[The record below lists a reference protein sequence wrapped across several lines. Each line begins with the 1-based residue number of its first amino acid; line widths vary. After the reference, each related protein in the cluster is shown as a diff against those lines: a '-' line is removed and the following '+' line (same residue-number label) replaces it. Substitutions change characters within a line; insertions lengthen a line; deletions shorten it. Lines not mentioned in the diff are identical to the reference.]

1 MGLRGFIATSEA
13 VFALTL
19 FLAIVMLV
27 AAVHPFP
34 KAKNEAYLRALAM
47 DVLASFEKSGKLA
60 DADKNGMKEVLKE
73 LPASVCIEVQVEKK
87 NNQTS
92 VVKKPGCGSMG
103 DDVILAYRTYS
114 DGNETHAAL
123 ARAWLREAD

>member
-1 MGLRGFIATSEA
+1 MGMRGFIATSEA

-34 KAKNEAYLRALAM
+34 KAKNEAYLRALGM
-47 DVLASFEKSGKLA
+47 DVLTSFEKSGRLS
-60 DADKNGMKEVLKE
+60 DGDKNGMKEVLKE
-73 LPASVCIEVQVEKK
+73 LPASVCIEVEFEKA
-87 NNQTS
+87 NNRTA
-92 VVKKPGCGSMG
+92 VVKKPGCGRMG
-103 DDVILAYRTYS
+103 NDLIVAYRTYS
-114 DGNETHAAL
+114 DGNVTRTAL